1 MDRPCIVCQENCP
14 VSPKAIFTREHFS
27 TVRNGILV
35 VERAERFTVV
45 VKEASLDAGR
55 FASGDYYCTL
65 LDGKGEVPRRI
76 TDNTRDAVTISQ
88 NVPWQRP
95 PTAGGRMAIQVR
107 LQRPYVDPI
116 LCIGCGICEHE
127 CPVSGRRA
135 IRVTAENE
143 SRNRR
148 HSLTA
153 RGA

>member
-1 MDRPCIVCQENCP
+1 

-35 VERAERFTVV
+35 VERADRFIVV
-45 VKEASLDAGR
+45 VKGVSLETSRLAT
-55 FASGDYYCTL
+55 GDYYCTL
-65 LDGKGEVPRRI
+65 LEGKGEAPRRI
-76 TDNTRDAVTISQ
+76 VDHTGDTVAIAPS
-88 NVPWQRP
+88 VPWERP
-95 PTAGGRMAIQVR
+95 PAAGSRIAIQVR

-143 SRNRR
+143 SRSRR
-148 HSLTA
+148 HSLMA